1 MTETEAWEE
10 RMSRQIA
17 AYHESALLYAAVK
30 LGLPDRLAGEART
43 AEQLAADLGL
53 STPHLDR
60 FLHGL
65 VNLGVC
71 EERPDRTFALTQ
83 GGQSLRSGT
92 RLNEKV
98 QIVVGQYWQPWA
110 ALVSCLKTGKPAFDQ
125 VFGMSVRDWRK
136 RNAEQG
142 ALFDSYL
149 ARERPGQSD
158 LIAEA
163 LDLSEGKSI
172 ANVDAQNAI
181 QTDAELYVMNRV
193 LQTLDDESAR
203 ATLVDCRKAMP
214 DTAKLLIIERLMP
227 ENAVDDEATVMLD
240 LHMMVITGGRLR
252 TLAEMKALLTQ
263 AGLALAKVSPI
274 RDGLTM
280 LIAGGLK

>member
-17 AYHESALLYAAVK
+17 AYHEAALLYAAVK
-30 LGLPDRLAGEART
+30 LGLPDRLAEDARS

-53 STPHLDR
+53 SAPHLDR
-60 FLHGL
+60 FLRGL

-71 EERPDRTFALTQ
+71 KERPDRTFALTQ

-98 QIVVGQYWQPWA
+98 QIVVGQYWRPWA
-110 ALVSCLKTGKPAFDQ
+110 VLVSSLKTGKPAFDQ
-125 VFGMSVRDWRK
+125 VFGMTVRDWRQ
-136 RNAEQG
+136 RNPEQG

-149 ARERPGQSD
+149 AKETPEQSD
-158 LIAEA
+158 LIAAA
-163 LDLSEGKSI
+163 LELSEVKSI
-172 ANVDAQNAI
+172 ATVDGQHAI
-181 QTDAELYVMNRV
+181 PTDAELYVMNRV
-193 LQTLDDESAR
+193 LQSLDDDSAR
-203 ATLVDCRKAMP
+203 TTLVACRKAMP
-214 DTAKLLIIERLMP
+214 DAAKLLIIERLMP
-227 ENAVDDEATVMLD
+227 EDASSDASAVMLD

-252 TLAEMKALLTQ
+252 TLAEMQVLLVQ
-263 AGLALAKVSPI
+263 AGLTLAKVSPT

-280 LIAGGLK
+280 LTAEG

>member
-17 AYHESALLYAAVK
+17 AYHESALLYAAVT
-30 LGLPDRLAGEART
+30 LGLPDLLAADART

-53 STPHLDR
+53 SAPHLHR
-60 FLHGL
+60 VLRGL
-65 VNLGVC
+65 VRIGVC
-71 EERPDRTFALTQ
+71 EERPGRTFALTQ

-110 ALVSCLKTGKPAFDQ
+110 ALASCLKSGKPAFDQ

-149 ARERPGQSD
+149 ARETPGQSD

-163 LDLSEGKSI
+163 LELSEVKSI
-172 ANVDAQNAI
+172 VNVDGQDAI
-181 QTDAELYVMNRV
+181 QSDAEIYVMNRV
-193 LQTLDDESAR
+193 LQTLDDEEAH
-203 ATLVDCRKAMP
+203 AILTNCRKAMP
-214 DTAKLLIIERLMP
+214 DAAKLLIIERLMP
-227 ENAVDDEATVMLD
+227 EEASSDAGAVMLD

-252 TLAEMKALLTQ
+252 TLAEMRALLAQ
-263 AGLALAKVSPI
+263 AGLTLAKVSSI
-274 RDGLTM
+274 KDGLTM
-280 LIAGGLK
+280 LTAGGVK